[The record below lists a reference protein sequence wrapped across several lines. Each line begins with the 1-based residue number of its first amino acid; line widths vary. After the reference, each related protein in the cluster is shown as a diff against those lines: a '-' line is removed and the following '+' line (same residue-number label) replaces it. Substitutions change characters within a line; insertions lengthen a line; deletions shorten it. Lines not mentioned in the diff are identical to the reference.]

1 MNIGRLLTTAAQ
13 TRPTQ
18 WATVRGSQKLNYLQF
33 NGRVNRL
40 ANGLAAIGADP
51 GTNISIL
58 MTNGP
63 QMLEAMF
70 AGFKA
75 GCGVVP
81 INFRLHPQEYA
92 FIIAHSESRVVVT
105 EEAFQDSLN
114 QVDTLLDGVTHRIAT
129 GAAEQG
135 FLQYE
140 AVLAEQ
146 SDRYD
151 DVDVQPDDVAWL
163 FYTSG
168 TTGQPKGAMLTHR
181 NLWGMTQRFHQDILT
196 HPGDR
201 EVVLHAAPL
210 SHGSGL
216 YALPNMANAASHVFL
231 ETSSF
236 APDKV
241 LQVLQDEAVTNFF
254 AAPAMINRLLDC
266 PQIEHTDTSALKA
279 LVYGGAPMMVEDLK
293 RAIQKFPNMV
303 QIYGLG
309 ETPMTITYL
318 SQEAHRLAGEP
329 YLRRLASAG
338 LPRTGVDVA
347 VVDNTGQMLP
357 AGDMGEVVTR
367 SEVVTKGYWNDPD
380 ATASALKKGWLHTG
394 DLGHFD
400 DDGYLYL
407 SDRSKDMIISGGE
420 NIYPREIEEVL
431 TRHTAIREVAVIGV
445 PDEKWGE
452 AVKAVV
458 VLQENHAVSERE
470 LIRFCQDHIASYK
483 KPKTIEFVEEL
494 PKNNYGKI
502 LKRELR
508 APYWQEGMRQI

>member
-1 MNIGRLLTTAAQ
+1 MNIGRLLTTAAE

-18 WATVRGSQKLNYLQF
+18 WATVRGSQRQNYLQF
-33 NGRVNRL
+33 NARVNRL
-40 ANGLAAIGADP
+40 AHGLAALGATP
-51 GTNISIL
+51 GTNIAIL
-58 MTNGP
+58 MTNVP
-63 QMLEAMF
+63 EMLEAMF

-92 FIIAHSESRVVVT
+92 YIMSHSEARVLVT
-105 EEAFQDSLN
+105 EASFQKSLAE
-114 QVDTLLDGVTHRIAT
+114 VACHLDGVAHQITT
-129 GAAEQG
+129 GAPEKG
-135 FLQYE
+135 FLSYE
-140 AVLAEQ
+140 SVLAEQ
-146 SDRYD
+146 SERYD
-151 DVDVQPDDVAWL
+151 DADVAPDDVAWL

-196 HPGDR
+196 DPGDR

-216 YALPNMANAASHVFL
+216 YALPNMANAAAHVFL
-231 ETSSF
+231 ESSSF
-236 APDKV
+236 EPEMV
-241 LQVLQDEAVTNFF
+241 LRLLEEEKVTNLF
-254 AAPAMINRLLDC
+254 AAPAMINRLLEC
-266 PQIEHTDTSALKA
+266 PQMARTDTSMLKA
-279 LVYGGAPMMVEDLK
+279 LVYGGAPMMVADLK
-293 RAIQKFPNMV
+293 HAISSFPNMV

-309 ETPMTITYL
+309 ETPMTITSL
-318 SQEAHRLAGEP
+318 SQEAHRSADDGHLK
-329 YLRRLASAG
+329 RLSSAG
-338 LPRTGVDVA
+338 VPRTGVDVA
-347 VVDNTGQMLP
+347 VVDNTGQPLP
-357 AGDMGEVVTR
+357 AGEIGEVVTR

-380 ATASALKKGWLHTG
+380 ATANALKAGWLHTG

-400 DDGYLYL
+400 EDGYLYL

-431 TRHTAIREVAVIGV
+431 TKHPAIREAAVIGV
-445 PDEKWGE
+445 PDDTWGE

-458 VLQENHAVSERE
+458 VRHAGQVVTAQQ
-470 LIRFCQDHIASYK
+470 LIAFCQDNIASYK
-483 KPKTIEFVEEL
+483 KPKTIDFVDDL

-508 APYWQEGMRQI
+508 APYWRGETRQI

>member
-13 TRPTQ
+13 SRPTQ
-18 WATVRGSQKLNYLQF
+18 WATVRGAQRQNYHQF

-40 ANGLAAIGADP
+40 ANGLVALGVNP

-81 INFRLHPQEYA
+81 INFRLHPEESA
-92 FIIAHSESRVVVT
+92 FIIAHSESRVVLT
-105 EEAFQDSLN
+105 EAGFQDALT
-114 QVDTLLDGVTHRIAT
+114 QVDALLGGVTHKIAT
-129 GAAEQG
+129 GSTENG

-146 SDRYD
+146 SDHYD
-151 DVDVQPDDVAWL
+151 DVDVQSDDVAWL

-168 TTGQPKGAMLTHR
+168 TTGQPKGAMLTHQ
-181 NLWGMTQRFHQDILT
+181 NLWGMTERFHQDILP
-196 HPGDR
+196 HPSDR

-216 YALPNMANAASHVFL
+216 YALPNMANAATHVFL

-236 APDKV
+236 APDEV
-241 LQVLQDEAVTNFF
+241 LRILQDEAVTNLF

-266 PQIEHTDTSALKA
+266 PQIAHTDTSSLEA

-293 RAIQKFPNMV
+293 RAIDKFPKMV

-309 ETPMTITYL
+309 ETPMTITSL

-329 YLRRLASAG
+329 HLTRLASAG
-338 LPRTGVDVA
+338 VARTGVDVA
-347 VVDNTGQMLP
+347 VVDSTGEALP
-357 AGDMGEVVTR
+357 AGKIGEVVTR
-367 SEVVTKGYWNDPD
+367 SEVVTIGYWKDPA
-380 ATASALKKGWLHTG
+380 ATANALKNGWLHTG

-400 DDGYLYL
+400 EDGYLYL

-431 TRHTAIREVAVIGV
+431 TKHAAIREVAVIGV
-445 PDEKWGE
+445 PDAEWGE
-452 AVKAVV
+452 AVKAIVV
-458 VLQENHAVSERE
+458 RQHDQDVSEQE

-508 APYWQEGMRQI
+508 APYWQKGTRQI